1 MKLNDSF
8 LGVLYETDPKKTLKD
23 FFIKSHL
30 DEGVKEK
37 VMNDQATALLLDP
50 VGFHKRLKMQGTDWW
65 GERCRIATS
74 LVDRP
79 KSHKTFYLTPKVQEE
94 AELIKFDKIDLKWF
108 NDLTSKECTYITGKN
123 EFYRFNIEEKNRI
136 NVLNYRLE
144 DGPFGLQ
151 YWYDS
156 YSILLGTGELAT
168 LPTQK
173 QDHAMRFVKY
183 LLYVELADVETVF
196 VKARLGKFK
205 YGKKGDDKIKNE
217 SDIDVV
223 LVNSNWNRALV
234 MVGESTTSGH
244 FRVQPY
250 GPREN
255 PYYRIKWISE
265 YTRGS
270 FVKKP
275 GKEGHEDL

>member
-8 LGVLYETDPKKTLKD
+8 LGVFYETDPNKKLKD

-30 DEGVKEK
+30 DINLKSK
-37 VMNDQATALLLDP
+37 VATDQAQALMSDPLLYS
-50 VGFHKRLKMQGTDWW
+50 KRVQANDWW
-65 GERCRIATS
+65 EERCRIANS
-74 LVDRP
+74 LIDKPR
-79 KSHKTFYLTPKVQEE
+79 SHKIYYLTPKVQEE
-94 AELIKFDKIDLKWF
+94 ANLIKFDKIDLKWF
-108 NDLTSKECTYITGKN
+108 NDLPSMECTYITNKN
-123 EFYRFNIEEKNRI
+123 EFYRFNIEKNNRI

-144 DGPFGLQ
+144 EGPFGLQ

-173 QDHAMRFVKY
+173 QEHAIRFVKC
-183 LLYVELADVETVF
+183 LLYVELAEVETIF
-196 VKARLGKFK
+196 VNAKFGRHR

-217 SDIDVV
+217 SSLDVV
-223 LVNSNWNRALV
+223 LVNSTWNKALV
-234 MVGESTTSGH
+234 TVGESVTSGH

-255 PYYRIKWISE
+255 PYYKIKWISE

-270 FVKKP
+270 FVRKP
-275 GKEGHEDL
+275 GKEGHENLE